1 MQHLSHIPSFTV
13 PINKNEHK
21 HHFKQVLVRRHKL
34 MQADGDSTA
43 FVQQLTEGKLNV
55 LQVDKPF
62 TRLINVASKLEKG
75 TRILHANYLG

>member
-1 MQHLSHIPSFTV
+1 
-13 PINKNEHK
+13 
-21 HHFKQVLVRRHKL
+21 

-55 LQVDKPF
+55 LQVDKPL